1 MDSSDSGDSNRDDLT
16 HDNTPTFALGNI
28 DSDVAGEAIVV
39 MKDGQVVDGT
49 LENVNGTWQFTPTE
63 AWADGEYDLTVQVTD
78 TAGNSATSD
87 ALTVTIDT
95 EAAATITIDDIT
107 DDNIINAAE
116 SNGQVTIT
124 GSVGGDAK
132 AGDTVTLT
140 VNGQDYTG
148 LVQNDGSYSIEVDGS
163 DLVSDADRTIVA
175 SVTGTD
181 EAGNEF
187 IATTDTTG
195 DNKDGD
201 YDVDTGI
208 NKPNIDLMDSS
219 DSGDSNRDDLTH
231 DNTPTFALGNID
243 SDVAGEAIVVMK
255 DGQVVDGTL
264 ENVNGTWQFT
274 PTEAWADGEYDLTV
288 QVTDTAGNS
297 ATSDALMVTIDTEA
311 AATITIDDIT
321 DDNIINAAESNGQ
334 VTITGSVGGD
344 AKAGDTVTLTVN
356 GQDYT
361 GLVQNDGSYSI
372 EVDGSDLVS
381 DADRTILASV
391 TGTDEAGNEFIAT
404 TDTTGDNKDGDYDVD
419 TGINKP
425 NIDLMD
431 SSDSGDSNRDDLTHD
446 NTPTF
451 ALGNIDSDVAGEAI
465 VVMKD
470 GQVVDGTLENV
481 NGTWQFT
488 PTEAWAD
495 GEYDLTVQ
503 VTDTA
508 GNSAT
513 SDALTVTIDTEAA
526 ATITIDDITDD
537 NIINAAESNGQVT
550 ITGSVGGDAKAGD
563 TVTLTVNGQDYTGLV
578 QNDGSYSIEVDG
590 SDLVSDA
597 DRTILASVTG
607 TDEAGNEFIATT
619 DTTGDNKDGDYDVDT
634 GINKPNIDL
643 MDSSDTGDSNRD
655 DLTHDNTPTFALGN
669 IDSDVAG
676 EAIVVMK
683 DGQVVDGTL
692 ENVNG
697 TWQFTPTEAW
707 ADGEYDLTVQV
718 TDTAGNSATSDAL
731 TVTID
736 TEAAATITIDDI
748 TDDNII
754 NAAESNGQVTI
765 TGSVGG
771 DAKAGD
777 TVTLT
782 VNGQDYT
789 GLVQNDGSY
798 SIEVDGSD
806 LVSDADRTIVA
817 SVTGTDE
824 AGNEFI
830 ATTDTTGDNKD
841 GDYDVDTGINKPNID
856 LMDSS
861 DSGDSN
867 RDDLTH
873 DNTPTFALGNIDSD
887 VAGEAIVVMK
897 DGQVVD
903 GTLENVNGTWQ
914 FTPTEAWADGEYDL
928 TVQVTDTAGNS
939 ATSDALTVTIDTE
952 AAATITID
960 DITDD
965 NIINAAESNGQVT
978 ITGSVGGDAKA
989 GDTVTLTV
997 NGQDYTGLVQNDG
1010 SYSIEVD
1017 GSDLVSDADRTIVA
1031 SVTGTDEAGNE
1042 FIATTDTTGD
1052 NKDGDY
1058 DVDTGINKPNI
1069 DLMDSS
1075 DSGDSNRD
1083 DLTHDNTPTFALGN
1097 IDSDVA
1103 GEAIVVMKDGQVVDG
1118 TLENVNGTWQFTPTE
1133 AWADG
1138 EYDLT
1143 VQVTDTAGNS
1153 ATSDALTVTI
1163 DTEAAATITIDD
1175 ITDDNI
1181 INAAE
1186 SNGQVTITGSVGGDA
1201 KAGDTVTL
1209 TVNGQDY
1216 TGLVQNDGSY
1226 SIEVDGSDLVSDADR
1241 TIVASV
1247 TGTDEAGNEFI
1258 ATTDTTGDN
1267 KDGDYDVDT
1276 GINKPNIDLMDSS
1289 DSGDSNRDDLTH
1301 DNTPT
1306 FALGNIDSDVAGEA
1320 IVVMK
1325 DGQVVDGTLEN
1336 VNGTWQFT
1344 PTEAW
1349 ADGEYDLT
1357 VQVTDTAGN
1366 SATSDALMVT
1376 IDTEAAATITIDD
1389 ITDDNIINAAE
1400 SNGQVTI
1407 TGSVGG
1413 DAKAGDTVTLTVNG
1427 QDYTG
1432 LVQNDGSYSIEVDG
1446 SDLVSDADRTI
1457 LASVTGTDEAGNE
1470 FIATTDTTGD
1480 NKDGDYDVDTGINKP
1495 NIDLMDSSDSGDSN
1509 RDDLTHDNTPT
1520 FALGNIDSDVAGE
1533 AIVVMKDGQVVDGT
1547 LENVN
1552 GTWQFTPTEAWA
1564 DGEYDLTVQVT
1575 DTAGNSAT
1583 SDALTVT
1590 IDTEAAATITIDD
1603 ITDDNIIN
1611 AAESNGQVT
1620 ITGSVG
1626 GDAKAGDTV
1635 TLTVNG
1641 QDYTG
1646 LVQNDGSYSIEV
1658 DGSDLVSD
1666 ADRTI
1671 LASVTGTDEA
1681 GNEFIATTDTTGD
1694 NKDGDYD
1701 VDTGINKPNID
1712 LMDSSDTG
1720 DSNRD
1725 DLTHDNTPTFALGNI
1740 DSDVAGEA
1748 IVVMKDGQVVDG
1760 TLENVNGTWQFTPT
1774 EAWADGEYD
1783 LTVQVTDTAGNSATS
1798 DALTVTIDTEAAAT
1812 ITIDDITDDNIINA
1826 AESNG
1831 QVTITGSVGGDA
1843 KAGDTVTLTV
1853 NGQDYTGLVQNDGSY
1868 SIEVDGS
1875 DLVSDADRTIVAS
1888 VTGTDEA
1895 GNEFIATTDTTGDNK
1910 DGDYDVD
1917 TGINKPNIDLMDSSD
1932 SGDSNRD
1939 DLTHDNTPT
1948 FALGNIDSDV
1958 AGEAI
1963 VVMKDGQVV
1972 DGTLENVNGTWQFT
1986 PTEAWADGEY
1996 DLTVQVTDTAGN
2008 SATSDALMVTI
2019 DTEAAATITID
2030 DITDDNII
2038 NAAESNGQVTITG
2051 SVGGDAKAG
2060 DTVTLTVNGQ
2070 DYTGLVQND
2079 GSYSIE
2085 VDGSDLVS
2093 DADRTI
2099 LASVTGT
2106 DEAGNEFIAT
2116 TDTTGDNKDGDYD
2129 VDTGINKPNIDL
2141 MDSSDSGDSN
2151 RDDLTHDNT
2160 PTFAL
2165 GNIDSDVAGEAIV
2178 VMKDGQVVD
2187 GTLENVNGTWQF
2199 TPTEAWADGEYDLT
2213 VQVTDTAGNS
2223 ATSDALTVTIDTEAA
2238 ATITIDDITDD
2249 NIINAAES
2257 NGQVTITGSVGGDAK
2272 AGDTVTL
2279 TVNGQD
2285 YTGLVQNDGSY
2296 SIEVDG
2302 SDLVSDADR
2311 TILASVTGTDEAG
2324 NEFIATTDTT
2334 GDNKDGDYDVDTGI
2348 NKPNIDL
2355 MDSSD
2360 TGDSNRDDLTHDNTP
2375 TFALGNIDSDVAG
2388 EAIVVMKDGQVVDG
2402 TLENVNGTWQ
2412 FTPTEAWADGEYD
2425 LTVQVTDT
2433 AGNSATSDA
2442 LTVTIDTEAAA
2453 TITIDDITDDNIINA
2468 AESNGQVTITGSVG
2482 GDAKAGDT
2490 VTLTVNGQDY
2500 TGLVQNDGSY
2510 SIEVD
2515 GSDLVSDAD
2524 RTIVASVTG
2533 TDEAGNEFIA
2543 TTDTTG
2549 DNKDGDYDVD
2559 TGINKP
2565 NIDLMDSSDTGDS
2578 NRDDLTHDNTPTFA
2592 LGNIDSDVAGE
2603 AIVVMKDGQ
2612 VVDGTLENVNGT
2624 WQFTPTEAWA
2634 DGEYDLT
2641 VQVTDTAGNS
2651 ATSDAL
2657 TVTIDTEAAATIT
2670 IDDITDDNI
2679 INAAESNGQVTI
2691 TGSVGGDA
2699 KAGDTVTL
2707 TVNGQDYTG
2716 LVQNDG
2722 SYSIEVDGSDLVSDA
2737 DRTILASVTGTDE
2750 AGNEFIATTDTTGDN
2765 KDGDYD
2771 VDTGINKPNIDLMD
2785 SSDSGDSNRDDL
2797 THDNTPTFA
2806 LGNIDSDVAGEAIVV
2821 MKDGQVVDGTLENVN
2836 GTWQFTP
2843 TEAWADGEYDL
2854 TVQVTDTAG
2863 NSATSDALTV
2873 TIDTEAAAT
2882 ITIDDITDDNII
2894 NAAESNG
2901 QVTITG
2907 SVGGDAK
2914 AGDTVTLTVN
2924 GQDYTGLVQN
2934 DGSYSIEVDGSDLV
2948 SDADRTIVASVT
2960 GTDEAGNEFIAT
2972 TDEGRYDVQVS
2983 PPNSEDFSIN
2993 IGESGSS
3000 KVIFDDGKGS
3010 IEGDGSDHISDEFD
3024 DSQPDTQVGVVI
3036 TELPDNG
3043 TLTYDGVEITVD
3055 DLAVFDDQGNVLQ
3068 EGTVFENPN
3077 LIEYTRDEHPEGFLL
3092 GVRDEQDVDNDSPS
3106 KTDFYNWGEATDDPS
3121 VRKLILADGDVI
3133 TITADKEGQ
3142 GSDDLIQYNS
3152 NANHVGYGVGVGK
3165 GNGIEER
3172 ESITINF
3179 ESRPADSITLG
3190 LDGLGGYF
3198 EKGLDDRLNNGSS
3211 NESKVTIDVTW
3222 LDANGNRQTT
3232 PFEYQKETK
3241 GNSDLFHEI
3250 VIPSEQFE
3258 LPNGAMIESVEL
3270 STVGNG
3276 NWELRYIDT
3285 RSDDSFDYR
3294 AVDSHGNYSDESTV
3308 TINNAPDAVDD
3319 PQGYTVQLGSFAD
3332 NQNWQVDGVEIK
3344 AFIGHLGDRSED
3356 IERDIETTDRHKL
3369 GVDGDI
3375 STGPGEQLQYDRETG
3390 QSEKLEIT
3398 LPKPATS
3405 FSFAVASLYAN
3416 EGGTE
3421 NHEQGMWTAYLDGKP
3436 VQSGV
3441 FSLESGKD
3449 GQFSVDLE
3457 SVAFDS
3463 IVFEATEFTSHPDKF
3478 EGSDNDS
3485 SDYFLT
3491 GFEATGAG
3499 AYAVNQSEGE
3509 IRIPMSEI
3517 LANDVDIDGDTLTI
3531 TAFNEF
3537 GEHHVRI
3544 EGDEVVFDFV
3554 DSFHGETSFTYT
3566 ITDGNGASDTATIN
3580 VIVNPDVDLVS
3591 VSSVNTL
3598 GTEVE
3603 EGESLTFVVNLS
3615 AESQLG
3621 QQLEVDF
3628 GTNVGELDAASSAD
3642 VKLGELQF
3650 TNGVTYNANTGL
3662 LFVPPGVESFEII
3675 APTVD
3680 DILDESSENYT
3691 ISVGGKESTGVI
3703 LDNDESTAASSK
3715 EISGIEDTVLL
3726 LSLDNFGAE
3735 PGSSIVIT
3743 GLPLD
3748 GKLVVNKGTEQTPNW
3763 VELNTDTIT
3772 SEQLESGLIGFKPEE
3787 NESGS
3792 DDFNLNDV
3800 GNKSNDY
3807 AEIKF
3812 KAVSEN
3818 GTSEEHTLTVDITPV
3833 ADGPS
3838 ISVTLGDMVK
3848 SDATSS
3854 HHADVIATVGKSEA
3868 ENNGLAVEMGLDNS
3882 LPSHLGNNNDYSDTD
3897 TLFVGGNNVDSMYG
3911 GGGDDV
3917 FVGGAQNDSFYGD
3930 DATSN
3935 TAHDGTDTV
3944 YLTGKFE
3951 DYKFTFK
3958 DNHGGDVPY
3967 WIVLDT
3973 KSVDSVNDHTGQEDR
3988 GDHLYEI
3995 ERVVFSDKVIE
4006 LNPDGTYEVLQ
4017 DSWIPVDIDVDLVD
4031 TDGSESLV
4039 QTVTVNGLPE
4049 GIEVHVNGKP
4059 IAAEADGSF
4068 IVPTDADGK
4077 VSFDIKV
4084 PFDYDGSLDFP
4095 MSVTATSVESSNSDS
4110 ASSTETVDVTAREY
4124 AMESGSHGNDTI
4136 DGSDNHDL
4144 IVGDVQGI
4152 EIVAGED
4159 YNIAFVLDTSGSMG
4173 SQVGT
4178 AKQEILDVFDKL
4190 QEAANQGTEP
4200 GTVNILLTEFE
4211 SQSTLIV
4218 SVDLSS
4224 ATARD
4229 DFVKELNK
4237 IENSGWGNTNYESG
4251 LQSAV
4256 DWFGEQP
4263 NPDGQNITY
4272 FITDGNPNTHTDLDD
4287 LAQNDFSKVIL
4298 DVDSN
4303 GQLVTLETIVNDN
4316 NYSHGQAVSY
4326 KGNILIDQHGYVYSP
4341 FTGQQIG
4348 AIDLENGELE
4358 YDDEGGKSVQTQHM
4372 YQVLAALSTV
4382 EAIGIGTGVS
4392 DSTLQQYDT
4401 DGVVDSKIDVS
4412 KLAETILGQD
4422 IPLKQGSDTI
4432 HGGEGNDILLG
4443 DLVEFGAN
4451 EQGLSA
4457 IQSHVASQTGQDI
4470 SSVDAEDIHN
4480 YVKDNI
4486 QEFNQDHTGDKTD
4499 YLYGDEGDDII
4510 FGHGGND
4517 ILVGGAG
4524 NDILVGGDGDDIFQF
4539 VDQGDGIRDGEMD
4552 IVKDFTSGEDKLDLS
4567 ELLDSYDDRSMD
4579 DVLSVTLEGSDD
4591 LKVTISDGDESQSI
4605 VLENAASQFIEHIS
4619 DGNVSDS
4626 ILNDL
4631 LKVQDT
4637 FNS

>member
-1 MDSSDSGDSNRDDLT
+1 MENTALVSLSGRLVVIGLDGELKVLNDGQPPLPGEVVIAKNDADSERVQVQLVNEDGIQDISDDVAQIISALEQGQDPTQVGDEFAPAAGESNGSSLQASGTVNRIGAELLADTDFETNGLQSLGLSQTQSLTLLEQYTNFSPEFVGANNAPSGENMLVTTDEDIPINGTLVATDPNSQDILIFTQTTEPSNGSVIVNSDGTWTYTPNEFFNGTDSFTVEVSDGKGGVDSLTIDVNVQPVNDAPVISIPEAGNDGVISTSDLADGVQVTIDLPRGTGVGDTLVLRDIAGTVLSELIISREDFDSGSLVITVPAPEDGTYTYEAQITDPQGNIGPVSNEASYKVDTIINKPSIDLMASSDSGDSNRDDLT
-16 HDNTPTFALGNI
+16 NDNTPTFALGSI
-28 DSDVAGEAIVV
+28 DSDVAAEAIVV
-39 MKDGQVVDGT
+39 MKDGQVMDGT

-95 EAAATITIDDIT
+95 EASATITIDDIT
-107 DDNIINAAE
+107 DDNIINASEAD
-116 SNGQVTIT
+116 GQVTIT
-124 GSVGGDAK
+124 GDVGGDAK

-148 LVQNDGSYSIEVDGS
+148 LVQNDGSYSIEVNGS
-163 DLVSDADRTIVA
+163 DLVSDADSTIVA

-187 IATTDTTG
+187 TATTDTTG

-208 NKPNIDLMDSS
+208 NTPSIDLMASS
-219 DSGDSNRDDLTH
+219 DSGDSNLDDLTN
-231 DNTPTFALGNID
+231 DNTPTFALGSID
-243 SDVAGEAIVVMK
+243 SDVAAEAIVVMK
-255 DGQVVDGTL
+255 DGQV
-264 ENVNGTWQFT
+264 
-274 PTEAWADGEYDLTV
+274 
-288 QVTDTAGNS
+288 
-297 ATSDALMVTIDTEA
+297 M
-311 AATITIDDIT
+311 
-321 DDNIINAAESNGQ
+321 
-334 VTITGSVGGD
+334 
-344 AKAGDTVTLTVN
+344 
-356 GQDYT
+356 
-361 GLVQNDGSYSI
+361 
-372 EVDGSDLVS
+372 
-381 DADRTILASV
+381 
-391 TGTDEAGNEFIAT
+391 
-404 TDTTGDNKDGDYDVD
+404 
-419 TGINKP
+419 
-425 NIDLMD
+425 
-431 SSDSGDSNRDDLTHD
+431 
-446 NTPTF
+446 
-451 ALGNIDSDVAGEAI
+451 
-465 VVMKD
+465 
-470 GQVVDGTLENV
+470 DGTLENV

-513 SDALTVTIDTEAA
+513 SDALTVTIDTEAS

-537 NIINAAESNGQVT
+537 NIINASEADGQVT
-550 ITGSVGGDAKAGD
+550 ITGDVGGDAKAGD

-578 QNDGSYSIEVDG
+578 QNDGSYSIEVNG

-597 DRTILASVTG
+597 DSTIVASVTG
-607 TDEAGNEFIATT
+607 TDEAGNEFTATT

-634 GINKPNIDL
+634 GINTPSIDL
-643 MDSSDTGDSNRD
+643 MASSDSGDSNLD
-655 DLTHDNTPTFALGN
+655 DLTNDNTPTFALGS
-669 IDSDVAG
+669 IDSDVAA

-683 DGQVVDGTL
+683 DGQVMDGTL

-736 TEAAATITIDDI
+736 TEASATITIDDI

-754 NAAESNGQVTI
+754 NASEADGQVTI
-765 TGSVGG
+765 TGDVGG

-798 SIEVDGSD
+798 SIEVNGSD
-806 LVSDADRTIVA
+806 LVSDADSTIVA

-824 AGNEFI
+824 AGNEFT

-841 GDYDVDTGINKPNID
+841 GDYDVDTGINTPSID
-856 LMDSS
+856 LMASS

-867 RDDLTH
+867 LDDLTN
-873 DNTPTFALGNIDSD
+873 DNTPTFALGSIDSD
-887 VAGEAIVVMK
+887 VAAEAIVVMK
-897 DGQVVD
+897 DGQVMD

-952 AAATITID
+952 ASATITID

-965 NIINAAESNGQVT
+965 NIINASEADGQVT
-978 ITGSVGGDAKA
+978 ITGDVGGDAKA

-1010 SYSIEVD
+1010 SYSIEVN
-1017 GSDLVSDADRTIVA
+1017 GSDLVSDADSTIVA

-1042 FIATTDTTGD
+1042 FTATTDTTGD

-1058 DVDTGINKPNI
+1058 DVDTGINTPSI
-1069 DLMDSS
+1069 DLMASS

-1083 DLTHDNTPTFALGN
+1083 DLTNDNTPTFALGS

-1103 GEAIVVMKDGQVVDG
+1103 AEAIVVMKDGQVMDG

-1163 DTEAAATITIDD
+1163 DTEASATITIDD

-1181 INAAE
+1181 INASEAD
-1186 SNGQVTITGSVGGDA
+1186 GQVTITGDVGGDA

-1226 SIEVDGSDLVSDADR
+1226 SIEVNGSDLVSDADS

-1247 TGTDEAGNEFI
+1247 TGTDEAGNEFT

-1276 GINKPNIDLMDSS
+1276 GINTPSIDLMASS
-1289 DSGDSNRDDLTH
+1289 DSGDSNRDDLTN

-1306 FALGNIDSDVAGEA
+1306 FALGSIDSDVTAEA

-1325 DGQVVDGTLEN
+1325 DGQV
-1336 VNGTWQFT
+1336 
-1344 PTEAW
+1344 
-1349 ADGEYDLT
+1349 
-1357 VQVTDTAGN
+1357 
-1366 SATSDALMVT
+1366 M
-1376 IDTEAAATITIDD
+1376 
-1389 ITDDNIINAAE
+1389 
-1400 SNGQVTI
+1400 
-1407 TGSVGG
+1407 
-1413 DAKAGDTVTLTVNG
+1413 
-1427 QDYTG
+1427 
-1432 LVQNDGSYSIEVDG
+1432 
-1446 SDLVSDADRTI
+1446 
-1457 LASVTGTDEAGNE
+1457 
-1470 FIATTDTTGD
+1470 
-1480 NKDGDYDVDTGINKP
+1480 
-1495 NIDLMDSSDSGDSN
+1495 
-1509 RDDLTHDNTPT
+1509 
-1520 FALGNIDSDVAGE
+1520 
-1533 AIVVMKDGQVVDGT
+1533 DGT

-1590 IDTEAAATITIDD
+1590 IDTEASATITIDD

-1611 AAESNGQVT
+1611 ASEADGQVT
-1620 ITGSVG
+1620 ITGDVG

-1658 DGSDLVSD
+1658 NGSDLVSD
-1666 ADRTI
+1666 ADSTI
-1671 LASVTGTDEA
+1671 VASVTGTDEA
-1681 GNEFIATTDTTGD
+1681 GNEFTATTDTTGD

-1701 VDTGINKPNID
+1701 VDTGINTPSID
-1712 LMDSSDTG
+1712 LMASSDSG

-1725 DLTHDNTPTFALGNI
+1725 DLTNDNTPTFALGSI
-1740 DSDVAGEA
+1740 DSDVAAEA
-1748 IVVMKDGQVVDG
+1748 IVVMKDGQVMDG

-1798 DALTVTIDTEAAAT
+1798 DALTVTIDTEASAT

-1826 AESNG
+1826 SEADG
-1831 QVTITGSVGGDA
+1831 QVTITGDVGGDA

-1868 SIEVDGS
+1868 SIEVNGS
-1875 DLVSDADRTIVAS
+1875 DLVSDADSTIVAS

-1895 GNEFIATTDTTGDNK
+1895 GNEFTATTDTTGDNK

-1917 TGINKPNIDLMDSSD
+1917 TGINTPSIDLMASSD

-1939 DLTHDNTPT
+1939 DLTNDNTPT
-1948 FALGNIDSDV
+1948 FALGSIDSDV
-1958 AGEAI
+1958 TAEAI
-1963 VVMKDGQVV
+1963 VVMKDGQV
-1972 DGTLENVNGTWQFT
+1972 
-1986 PTEAWADGEY
+1986 
-1996 DLTVQVTDTAGN
+1996 
-2008 SATSDALMVTI
+2008 M
-2019 DTEAAATITID
+2019 
-2030 DITDDNII
+2030 
-2038 NAAESNGQVTITG
+2038 
-2051 SVGGDAKAG
+2051 
-2060 DTVTLTVNGQ
+2060 
-2070 DYTGLVQND
+2070 
-2079 GSYSIE
+2079 
-2085 VDGSDLVS
+2085 
-2093 DADRTI
+2093 
-2099 LASVTGT
+2099 
-2106 DEAGNEFIAT
+2106 
-2116 TDTTGDNKDGDYD
+2116 
-2129 VDTGINKPNIDL
+2129 
-2141 MDSSDSGDSN
+2141 
-2151 RDDLTHDNT
+2151 
-2160 PTFAL
+2160 
-2165 GNIDSDVAGEAIV
+2165 
-2178 VMKDGQVVD
+2178 D

-2223 ATSDALTVTIDTEAA
+2223 ATSDALTVTIDTEAS

-2249 NIINAAES
+2249 NIINASEAD
-2257 NGQVTITGSVGGDAK
+2257 GQVTITGDVGGDAK

-2296 SIEVDG
+2296 SIEVNG
-2302 SDLVSDADR
+2302 SDLVSDADS
-2311 TILASVTGTDEAG
+2311 TIVASVTGTDEAG
-2324 NEFIATTDTT
+2324 NEFTATTDTT

-2348 NKPNIDL
+2348 NTPSIDL
-2355 MDSSD
+2355 MASSD
-2360 TGDSNRDDLTHDNTP
+2360 SGDSNLDDLTNDNTP
-2375 TFALGNIDSDVAG
+2375 TFALGSIDSDVAA
-2388 EAIVVMKDGQVVDG
+2388 EAIVVMKDGQVMDG

-2442 LTVTIDTEAAA
+2442 LTVTIDTEASA

-2468 AESNGQVTITGSVG
+2468 SEADGQVTITGDVG

-2510 SIEVD
+2510 SIEVN

-2524 RTIVASVTG
+2524 S
-2533 TDEAGNEFIA
+2533 
-2543 TTDTTG
+2543 
-2549 DNKDGDYDVD
+2549 
-2559 TGINKP
+2559 
-2565 NIDLMDSSDTGDS
+2565 
-2578 NRDDLTHDNTPTFA
+2578 
-2592 LGNIDSDVAGE
+2592 
-2603 AIVVMKDGQ
+2603 
-2612 VVDGTLENVNGT
+2612 
-2624 WQFTPTEAWA
+2624 
-2634 DGEYDLT
+2634 
-2641 VQVTDTAGNS
+2641 
-2651 ATSDAL
+2651 
-2657 TVTIDTEAAATIT
+2657 
-2670 IDDITDDNI
+2670 
-2679 INAAESNGQVTI
+2679 
-2691 TGSVGGDA
+2691 
-2699 KAGDTVTL
+2699 
-2707 TVNGQDYTG
+2707 
-2716 LVQNDG
+2716 
-2722 SYSIEVDGSDLVSDA
+2722 
-2737 DRTILASVTGTDE
+2737 
-2750 AGNEFIATTDTTGDN
+2750 
-2765 KDGDYD
+2765 
-2771 VDTGINKPNIDLMD
+2771 
-2785 SSDSGDSNRDDL
+2785 
-2797 THDNTPTFA
+2797 
-2806 LGNIDSDVAGEAIVV
+2806 
-2821 MKDGQVVDGTLENVN
+2821 
-2836 GTWQFTP
+2836 
-2843 TEAWADGEYDL
+2843 
-2854 TVQVTDTAG
+2854 
-2863 NSATSDALTV
+2863 
-2873 TIDTEAAAT
+2873 
-2882 ITIDDITDDNII
+2882 
-2894 NAAESNG
+2894 
-2901 QVTITG
+2901 
-2907 SVGGDAK
+2907 
-2914 AGDTVTLTVN
+2914 
-2924 GQDYTGLVQN
+2924 
-2934 DGSYSIEVDGSDLV
+2934 
-2948 SDADRTIVASVT
+2948 TIVASVT

-2993 IGESGSS
+2993 IGESGTS

-3024 DSQPDTQVGVVI
+3024 DSQPDMQVGVVI

-3055 DLAVFDDQGNVLQ
+3055 DLAVFDDHGNVLQ
-3068 EGTVFENPN
+3068 EGSVFDNPN
-3077 LIEYTRDEHPEGFLL
+3077 LIEYTRDEHAEGFLL
-3092 GVRDEQDVDNDSPS
+3092 GVRDEQDVDDDSPS
-3106 KTDFYNWGEATDDPS
+3106 KTDFYNWGQATDDPS
-3121 VRKLILADGDVI
+3121 VRKLTLADGDVI
-3133 TITADKEGQ
+3133 TITADKEGK
-3142 GSDDLIQYNS
+3142 GNDDLIQYNS

-3172 ESITINF
+3172 ESITIDF

-3270 STVGNG
+3270 STEGNG

-3319 PQGYTVQLGSFAD
+3319 PQTYTVQLGSFAD
-3332 NQNWQVDGVEIK
+3332 NLNWQADGVELK

-3356 IERDIETTDRHKL
+3356 IERDIEITDGHKL
-3369 GVDGDI
+3369 GIDGDI

-3416 EGGTE
+3416 EGGTG

-3449 GQFSVDLE
+3449 GQFSVDLDG
-3457 SVAFDS
+3457 VAFDS

-3491 GFEATGAG
+3491 GFEATGTG

-3509 IRIPMSEI
+3509 IRIPISEI
-3517 LANDVDIDGDTLTI
+3517 LANDVDIDGDALTI

-3537 GEHHVRI
+3537 GEHNVRI

-3598 GTEVE
+3598 GMEVE

-3675 APTVD
+3675 IPTVD

-3748 GKLVVNKGTEQTPNW
+3748 GQLVVNKGTEQTPNW

-3792 DDFNLNDV
+3792 EDFNLADV
-3800 GNKSNDY
+3800 GNKANDY

-3838 ISVTLGDMVK
+3838 ISVTLGDVQTVNQQPGFSTDK
-3848 SDATSS
+3848 DSILDLYRKGDLLGVDGELYQKTHDHDLNTEDSSDLYVAKDTYPG
-3854 HHADVIATVGKSEA
+3854 APGTPDVAMQVHYT
-3868 ENNGLAVEMGLDNS
+3868 
-3882 LPSHLGNNNDYSDTD
+3882 GNYKGS
-3897 TLFVGGNNVDSMYG
+3897 
-3911 GGGDDV
+3911 DV
-3917 FVGGAQNDSFYGD
+3917 FVGGGLNDTFKGA
-3930 DATSN
+3930 ATESYDPIDSTN
-3935 TAHDGTDTV
+3935 DILGEDENGETIRAIDTV
-3944 YLTGKFE
+3944 IYEGSIE
-3951 DYKFTFK
+3951 DFDINWIDKNGGGCFQVI
-3958 DNHGGDVPY
+3958 DNNH
-3967 WIVLDT
+3967 IET
-3973 KSVDSVNDHTGQEDR
+3973 KGPNTDYEDR
-3988 GDHLYEI
+3988 GDTLYYI
-3995 ERVVFSDKVIE
+3995 EQIIFSDGVVKLDNENGTFEVVTETSIPLSVE
-4006 LNPDGTYEVLQ
+4006 VTLPDN
-4017 DSWIPVDIDVDLVD
+4017 
-4031 TDGSESLV
+4031 DGSEVLV
-4039 QTVTVNGLPE
+4039 DDLVEITGIPE
-4049 GIEVHVNGKP
+4049 GIDLYVDGVRVEPNLP
-4059 IAAEADGSF
+4059 IIDGIQTFNVPVELNTGNQFSTTISNAELKVPTDYTGELDFTVTASAASQDADGSLVSSSDSSSTTLAQEQF
-4068 IVPTDADGK
+4068 IV
-4077 VSFDIKV
+4077 
-4084 PFDYDGSLDFP
+4084 DGSPEELLQG
-4095 MSVTATSVESSNSDS
+4095 DS
-4110 ASSTETVDVTAREY
+4110 ADDV
-4124 AMESGSHGNDTI
+4124 
-4136 DGSDNHDL
+4136 
-4144 IVGDVQGI
+4144 IVGDMGGTETLITPAQ
-4152 EIVAGED
+4152 D
-4159 YNIAFVLDTSGSMG
+4159 YNIAILADVSGSMD
-4173 SQVGT
+4173 SSFKGT
-4178 AKQEILDVFDKL
+4178 SRLDMMKSALKNFVEDLDTHK
-4190 QEAANQGTEP
+4190 GTI
-4200 GTVNILLTEFE
+4200 NI
-4211 SQSTLIV
+4211 SLIGFAFSSSIPV
-4218 SVDLSS
+4218 SVNDIQDNNWDALESAINDLE
-4224 ATARD
+4224 ADGA
-4229 DFVKELNK
+4229 
-4237 IENSGWGNTNYESG
+4237 TNYEAAFVAAKDWLDSVS
-4251 LQSAV
+4251 QSNSDV
-4256 DWFGEQP
+4256 ENVTLLVSDGKP
-4263 NPDGQNITY
+4263 TTYIGDVTGSHGKTNPL
-4272 FITDGNPNTHTDLDD
+4272 DLYKALEAYDE
-4287 LAQNDFSKVIL
+4287 LTSISKV
-4298 DVDSN
+4298 
-4303 GQLVTLETIVNDN
+4303 
-4316 NYSHGQAVSY
+4316 
-4326 KGNILIDQHGYVYSP
+4326 K
-4341 FTGQQIG
+4341 
-4348 AIDLENGELE
+4348 
-4358 YDDEGGKSVQTQHM
+4358 
-4372 YQVLAALSTV
+4372 
-4382 EAIGIGTGVS
+4382 AIGIGTNS
-4392 DSTLQQYDT
+4392 DKTDTLRMFDNTEVVASEFATISKPVTTIEQDFKVEAIGHTEPQSMNGGEFTLQDDQLAHINLDFDEESGLGDEDKFNWSIEKKGDGDTWSVVHGPINNWNEANITLDT
-4401 DGVVDSKIDVS
+4401 DGTYRIVMVLDNVTNDHSDRIS
-4412 KLAETILGQD
+4412 LEAEINIFTEVQVPLGQVDVVETSDELLAALEGEVSQVIQRDMDSDHIVAGKGDD
-4422 IPLKQGSDTI
+4422 IVFGDSINSEHLPWNEMGYAEQPKGGIDGLIQFLTLKNGIEPTNEELHLFVTENRDTYKLFDESIDESNAVRGQGDILDGGLGDDILYGQGGSDI
-4432 HGGEGNDILLG
+4432 LIGGLGNDILTGGEGEDTFKWLDN
-4443 DLVEFGAN
+4443 DLDGSTDRVIDYDAATDSLDFTDMFVEMESDDLDNLLRILELQPSEVTVG
-4451 EQGLSA
+4451 EYA
-4457 IQSHVASQTGQDI
+4457 I
-4470 SSVDAEDIHN
+4470 
-4480 YVKDNI
+4480 
-4486 QEFNQDHTGDKTD
+4486 EFNQDNGDTEVTITK
-4499 YLYGDEGDDII
+4499 
-4510 FGHGGND
+4510 
-4517 ILVGGAG
+4517 
-4524 NDILVGGDGDDIFQF
+4524 
-4539 VDQGDGIRDGEMD
+4539 GESSLS
-4552 IVKDFTSGEDKLDLS
+4552 IDFSGVSASDVTSGLI
-4567 ELLDSYDDRSMD
+4567 DS
-4579 DVLSVTLEGSDD
+4579 LNTLKTE
-4591 LKVTISDGDESQSI
+4591 
-4605 VLENAASQFIEHIS
+4605 
-4619 DGNVSDS
+4619 
-4626 ILNDL
+4626 
-4631 LKVQDT
+4631 
-4637 FNS
+4637 